1 MRRATHWRTATVLT
15 VALLAATSCDVHADE
30 VAIAPAT
37 LKAIG
42 TIDIRFQSYN
52 VEMVE
57 ITGGRFWKPYPHNAN
72 AAVDQERYSYR
83 PPINLSN
90 RRLRNLARALAPAYM
105 RVSGTWANATYFSD
119 DDAAPSSPPS
129 GFNTVLS
136 RAEWRGVVEFAR
148 AVDAE
153 IVTSFAVS
161 PGSRDAQ
168 GVWTPDQAQR
178 LIDYTRSLGG
188 LIAAAELMNEPTFA
202 AWNGAP
208 QGYDAAAYARDF
220 KTFRDWIKRTS
231 PETLVLGPGS
241 GGDTAS
247 PSTSGLTTRALL
259 AASGAGVDRF
269 TYHHYYTLSPRCGVQ
284 DDPMQALT
292 ERWLSLTDQ
301 SLSVYRALRD
311 EFEPTK
317 SMWLTET
324 ANAACGGGPWDPT
337 FLDTFRY
344 LDQLGRLARSAV
356 QIVMHNTLA
365 ASDYGLLDETDFRP
379 RPNYWGALL
388 WRRVMGTTVLD
399 VSSPAADLHL
409 YAHCHPALRGAVSL
423 LAINASRQSSHSLS
437 LPRNAQRYT
446 LDAREL
452 QSPTVRLNGK
462 TLALTADDELPRLE
476 PSAVPAGT
484 VGLAP
489 ASITFLV
496 IPKAANPACL

>member
-1 MRRATHWRTATVLT
+1 MTRATRWRRAAALT
-15 VALLAATSCDVHADE
+15 FALLAATSCDAGEHV
-30 VAIAPAT
+30 VAPSS

-57 ITGGRFWKPYPHNAN
+57 VTGGRFWKPYPRGAN
-72 AAVDQERYSYR
+72 AAVNQERYSYR

-90 RRLRNLARALAPAYM
+90 RRLRILASALAPAYM

-119 DDAAPSSPPS
+119 DDATPSSPPS
-129 GFNTVLS
+129 GFNTVLG
-136 RAEWRGVVEFAR
+136 RAQWRGAVEFAR
-148 AVDAE
+148 VVNAE

-161 PGSRDAQ
+161 PGGRDAQ

-178 LIDYTRSLGG
+178 LIAYTRSLGG
-188 LIAAAELMNEPTFA
+188 RIAAAELMNEPTFA

-208 QGYDAAAYARDF
+208 QGYDAAAYGRDF
-220 KTFRDWIKRTS
+220 KIFREWIKRAS
-231 PETLVLGPGS
+231 PETLILGPGS

-247 PSTSGLTTRALL
+247 PSASGLTTRALL
-259 AASGAGVDRF
+259 ATSGAGVDRF

-292 ERWLSLTDQ
+292 ERWLSRTDQ

-311 EFEPTK
+311 EFEPAK
-317 SMWLTET
+317 AIWLTET
-324 ANAACGGGPWDPT
+324 ANAACGGSTWDPT

-379 RPNYWGALL
+379 RHNYWGALL
-388 WRRVMGTTVLD
+388 WRRLMGTTVLD

-409 YAHCHPALRGAVSL
+409 YAHCHPAKLGAVSL
-423 LAINASRQSSHSLS
+423 LAINTSRNSSHSLS
-437 LPRNAQRYT
+437 LPRGAQRYT
-446 LDAREL
+446 LAAKEL
-452 QSPTVRLNGK
+452 QSTTVRLNGR
-462 TLALTADDELPRLE
+462 TLALAADDELPRLE
-476 PSAVPAGT
+476 PGTLPAGT
-484 VGLAP
+484 ARLAP